1 MQTRSK
7 LHTKRDVLS
16 KWVLGMSTGF
26 SLEELV
32 GPLERVFSIKR
43 KTIHRYMSDWVT
55 KYTPLHL
62 VLSKIPP
69 HLSLAPISWL
79 NGLDAMAAQ
88 IFHTL
93 CICVFVYLCICICI
107 YDPSSPFSCSNFLAQ
122 WVGCDGGPDI
132 LLLHHY
138 HPTEH
143 DGGNDDHDDKYY
155 DYSGTVYIVAWCH
168 L

>member
-93 CICVFVYLCICICI
+93 CICVFVYLYLHIW
-107 YDPSSPFSCSNFLAQ
+107 SLLTF
-122 WVGCDGGPDI
+122 
-132 LLLHHY
+132 LLHQFLGSMGWMRWWPRY
-138 HPTEH
+138 SPTASLPPN
-143 DGGNDDHDDKYY
+143 G
-155 DYSGTVYIVAWCH
+155 AWWRQWW
-168 L
+168 